1 MQELCEN
8 LVDPGVPAEQADDDD
23 QFKKALRMFNAHFEV
38 TPNTPYERHL
48 FRQISFQ
55 DGETCDHFVVRLRQQ
70 ARHCDFGQAA
80 DDFIR
85 DQLIDKVPNAG
96 LKKKLLEE
104 RNITLKRALEV
115 ARTWEAA
122 GQQASRMSL
131 ASPSINAIR
140 SSSRRADHTRE
151 QRTAKDDC
159 ECFNCGRRGH
169 ISKDLTCPARGKK
182 CSKCQKLGH
191 FAVKCRST
199 GGKFSASVR
208 PKRRAGGRA

>member
-1 MQELCEN
+1 MQELFED

-23 QFKKALRMFNAHFEV
+23 QFKKALRMLNAHFEV

-85 DQLIDKVPNAG
+85 DQLIDKVPNTG

-115 ARTWEAA
+115 ARKWEAA
-122 GQQASRMSL
+122 GEQASRMSL
-131 ASPSINAIR
+131 ASPSISAMR
-140 SSSRRADHTRE
+140 SFSTSRPHTRTTN
-151 QRTAKDDC
+151 RK
-159 ECFNCGRRGH
+159 G
-169 ISKDLTCPARGKK
+169 
-182 CSKCQKLGH
+182 
-191 FAVKCRST
+191 
-199 GGKFSASVR
+199 
-208 PKRRAGGRA
+208 

>member
-1 MQELCEN
+1 MGKKFLSLIDRHFPAGSKLRKIFNSNTIKVSYSCMPNIGNITTTPTFSSSTAREAQKAKKGLAIAVN
-8 LVDPGVPAEQADDDD
+8 RSLAPG
-23 QFKKALRMFNAHFEV
+23 KA
-38 TPNTPYERHL
+38 THL

-70 ARHCDFGQAA
+70 ARHCDFGQAV

-115 ARTWEAA
+115 TRTWEAA
-122 GQQASRMSL
+122 WEQASWMSL
-131 ASPSINAIR
+131 ASPSINVIR

-151 QRTAKDDC
+151 QQSAKEDR
-159 ECFNCGRRGH
+159 ECFNCGRRE
-169 ISKDLTCPARGKK
+169 LTFLKI
-182 CSKCQKLGH
+182 
-191 FAVKCRST
+191 
-199 GGKFSASVR
+199 
-208 PKRRAGGRA
+208 

>member
-1 MQELCEN
+1 M
-8 LVDPGVPAEQADDDD
+8 
-23 QFKKALRMFNAHFEV
+23 
-38 TPNTPYERHL
+38 
-48 FRQISFQ
+48 
-55 DGETCDHFVVRLRQQ
+55 
-70 ARHCDFGQAA
+70 
-80 DDFIR
+80 
-85 DQLIDKVPNAG
+85 
-96 LKKKLLEE
+96 EE

-122 GQQASRMSL
+122 GEQASRMSL

-151 QRTAKDDC
+151 QRTAKDDR

-191 FAVKCRST
+191 FVVKCRST

-208 PKRRAGGRA
+208 PKRRAGGRAYHIGESEVAAESSDNFEDDFAFGVLNGESRAAPRVKLTVNGICTEVLVDCGATCNLLGRTCWNA